1 MYQQQRQDTKPKAL
15 PPLGFTEAL
24 NEAVNKVVTFEGRSR
39 RSEFWWAM
47 LVLAAAVL
55 VVAPL
60 VGALVIPLAGVY
72 LTPFVGLVVSLVAVP
87 LVFRRLHDTGR
98 SGWWWGGGAIMQVV
112 SWLVLGVL
120 AARAGDSIWYD
131 HDYDPGLWMLAVVY
145 VIMAVAVVVYHIVVL
160 VFLCQDSEP
169 EENDYG
175 PSPKYPAED
184 NTEPVAEGE

>member
-1 MYQQQRQDTKPKAL
+1 M
-15 PPLGFTEAL
+15 
-24 NEAVNKVVTFEGRSR
+24 NKVVTFEGRSR

-72 LTPFVGLVVSLVAVP
+72 LTPFVWLVVSLVAVP

-112 SWLVLGVL
+112 SWLVLVVL

-131 HDYDPGLWMLAVVY
+131 DYDPGLWMLAVVY
-145 VIMAVAVVVYHIVVL
+145 IIMAVAVVVYHIVVL
-160 VFLCQDSEP
+160 VFLCQDSEL
-169 EENDYG
+169 EENEYG

-184 NTEPVAEGE
+184 TDAGEATD

>member
-1 MYQQQRQDTKPKAL
+1 M
-15 PPLGFTEAL
+15 PPLTFSEAL
-24 NEAVNKVVTFEGRSR
+24 NEAMNKVVTFEGRSR

-72 LTPFVGLVVSLVAVP
+72 LTPFVGLVISLVAVP

-98 SGWWWGGGAIMQVV
+98 SGWWWGGGAIMQVA
-112 SWLVLGVL
+112 SWLMLAVLT
-120 AARAGDSIWYD
+120 ARAGDSIWYD
-131 HDYDPGLWMLAVVY
+131 DYDPGLWMLAVVY
-145 VIMAVAVVVYHIVVL
+145 VILAVAVVVYHIVVL
-160 VFLCQDSEP
+160 VFLCQDSEL

-184 NTEPVAEGE
+184 TDAGDATD

>member
-72 LTPFVGLVVSLVAVP
+72 LTPFVGLVISLVAVP

-98 SGWWWGGGAIMQVV
+98 SGWWWGGGAIMQVA
-112 SWLVLGVL
+112 SWLMLAVLT
-120 AARAGDSIWYD
+120 ARAGDSIWYD
-131 HDYDPGLWMLAVVY
+131 DYDPGLWMLAVVY
-145 VIMAVAVVVYHIVVL
+145 VIMVVAVVVYHIVVL

-175 PSPKYPAED
+175 PSPKYPTED

>member
-1 MYQQQRQDTKPKAL
+1 MGESGNKPKAL

-98 SGWWWGGGAIMQVV
+98 SGWWWGGGAIMQVA
-112 SWLVLGVL
+112 SW
-120 AARAGDSIWYD
+120 A
-131 HDYDPGLWMLAVVY
+131 
-145 VIMAVAVVVYHIVVL
+145 
-160 VFLCQDSEP
+160 
-169 EENDYG
+169 
-175 PSPKYPAED
+175 PAD
-184 NTEPVAEGE
+184 ASSR